1 MKKSKNLR
9 EIIVRDPVKYKR
21 LSCLML
27 IVVNTSKCSNGI
39 EKDLTDCW
47 DVKNCISLQTDIG
60 IASKELLQEL
70 KQHQENL
77 NKIKGENIY
86 SNDSLLFLPKKISNQ
101 LFSADTIR
109 FYKTY
114 KYEVVE
120 DTELTIKYPGDEL
133 ADTALENRIVGKTFI
148 NLIGIDASS
157 LDVKLGNGI
166 KETTSN
172 FRLCKLSATKMAL
185 VLLDQNVLIFLEKCK
200 KDF

>member
-21 LSCLML
+21 LICLIL
-27 IVVNTSKCSNGI
+27 IVFNTSKCSNGI

>member
-21 LSCLML
+21 LICLIL
-27 IVVNTSKCSNGI
+27 IVFNTSKCSNGI

-172 FRLCKLSATKMAL
+172 YRLCKLSATKMAL

>member
-1 MKKSKNLR
+1 M
-9 EIIVRDPVKYKR
+9 
-21 LSCLML
+21 
-27 IVVNTSKCSNGI
+27 
-39 EKDLTDCW
+39 
-47 DVKNCISLQTDIG
+47 KNCISLQTDIG

-172 FRLCKLSATKMAL
+172 YRLCKLSATKMAL